1 MVVETLF
8 ERLVEPKEGL
18 PGGGLEQSVFNV
30 TGFYTW
36 MFNAARTPL
45 QRYTVPVK
53 IDAEHDP
60 GTIASNDICG
70 QREQAAR
77 MLCRIDRASPK
88 AVVFDKYYG
97 TKDCSVNSAYPTAT
111 NDFRDA
117 LREASKDFPVIVGR
131 VVSESTVSVQSTD
144 RYYLVPS
151 IEFGTGPAIGL
162 INIDP
167 DTRKL
172 PLQLPIYLSE

>member
-97 TKDCSVNSAYPTAT
+97 TKNCSVNAVVYLTLKVFDCYVNPLLVGVTAILVRVMGALFHRVEERASA
-111 NDFRDA
+111 
-117 LREASKDFPVIVGR
+117 
-131 VVSESTVSVQSTD
+131 
-144 RYYLVPS
+144 
-151 IEFGTGPAIGL
+151 
-162 INIDP
+162 
-167 DTRKL
+167 
-172 PLQLPIYLSE
+172 